1 MAANPR
7 AAAVAAL
14 VRQEQDGFSNL
25 VLDAEL
31 KRQQLEGRDKAFAS
45 AIFYTVLEHRGTL
58 DYILCQ
64 FLPKGLAKLDAP
76 VREILRAALA
86 QARYM
91 QVPVSAAVNEAVK
104 LTRTF
109 KKSSASGLVNA
120 VLRKAYS
127 YDLST
132 ASFKN
137 EVERLMV
144 LGSAGRDV
152 AEFLHK
158 NYPDEALDILTYKAD
173 GGMTSLRANP
183 LKGSADELCAK
194 LLASG
199 AKEAK
204 RGIVPGSVLAR
215 FEGSP
220 AENELFRQGYFH
232 VEGQASQLAAL
243 CVDAQPGETVI
254 DLCAAPGGKTIL
266 LAEQMHST
274 GRLYS
279 CDAAE
284 NRVGLIRTA
293 VQRMGLTNVE
303 ALCNDATK
311 VNPALPQADRILA
324 DVPCSGL
331 GILAKKPDLRY
342 KKLEPARE
350 AELLATQSAI
360 LDTAAQLLKAGGRLV
375 YSTCTIDPAENQQ
388 QIAAFLA
395 RHPEFTVVEPA
406 AALPAELKAMGQPG
420 FRAKQIFHW
429 VHQKLVTEFSA
440 MTDQPKTLLAKLEE
454 SFYIA
459 APKIERRQEAK
470 DGTVKYLLR
479 MADGNC
485 IETVVMRYHY
495 GNTVCVSTQ
504 VGCRMGCRFCA
515 STQAGRVRDLEAG
528 EICSEIYTAQK
539 DIGERISHIVL
550 MGIGEPLDNFD
561 EVMKFLENITSPEGV
576 NIGMRNISLSTCGLV
591 PKIDQ
596 LAEKKL
602 QLTLSVSLHA
612 PNNEI
617 RSGMMP
623 VNDAY
628 PVEVLMQAV
637 RRYQDTTGRRVSFEY
652 SMVRGVNDSDACAR
666 QLANLIRGMG
676 AHVNLIPINPV
687 DGSPYSATDAANVH
701 RFQQKLESLGVNATV
716 RRRLGSEI
724 SAACGQLR
732 RDEMNGKA

>member
-31 KRQQLEGRDKAFAS
+31 RRQQLEGRDKAFAS

-104 LTRTF
+104 LTRAF

-120 VLRKAYS
+120 VLRKACS

-311 VNPALPQADRILA
+311 GNPALPQADRILA

-406 AALPAELKAMGQPG
+406 AALPAGMTAACSPANAANTIGELHGGGRWSNGM
-420 FRAKQIFHW
+420 W
-429 VHQKLVTEFSA
+429 
-440 MTDQPKTLLAKLEE
+440 
-454 SFYIA
+454 
-459 APKIERRQEAK
+459 
-470 DGTVKYLLR
+470 TVGGR
-479 MADGNC
+479 NFGS
-485 IETVVMRYHY
+485 ETVVGEARTWTFNRHQAGEVIADVLTDMSGLYLHY
-495 GNTVCVSTQ
+495 GPGAAQT
-504 VGCRMGCRFCA
+504 
-515 STQAGRVRDLEAG
+515 L
-528 EICSEIYTAQK
+528 TALPY
-539 DIGERISHIVL
+539 DAVL
-550 MGIGEPLDNFD
+550 SFGDG
-561 EVMKFLENITSPEGV
+561 T
-576 NIGMRNISLSTCGLV
+576 R
-591 PKIDQ
+591 Q
-596 LAEKKL
+596 
-602 QLTLSVSLHA
+602 SVSVIAL
-612 PNNEI
+612 
-617 RSGMMP
+617 SGGADCLP
-623 VNDAY
+623 AISANDPTA
-628 PVEVLMQAV
+628 
-637 RRYQDTTGRRVSFEY
+637 
-652 SMVRGVNDSDACAR
+652 
-666 QLANLIRGMG
+666 
-676 AHVNLIPINPV
+676 
-687 DGSPYSATDAANVH
+687 GSTAAGD
-701 RFQQKLESLGVNATV
+701 FCLGVNVGRPGTLYVQVAPDGAATACTMF
-716 RRRLGSEI
+716 LTCNGSVVDTATGTDGIQEL
-724 SAACGQLR
+724 SYTCSSPGTYFFTS
-732 RDEMNGKA
+732 GKAFRIMGVRFSPAATSSAIMSIPSSTDATATSSAYNLVGCKVGPEYKGVVIQDGRKIVR